1 MSDQTDL
8 KVHPDIEFEEEPR
21 PLISG
26 RRLVRWITVL
36 AVGILAVLAL
46 WQDPLYALH

>member
-1 MSDQTDL
+1 MSETDL
-8 KVHPDIEFEEEPR
+8 QTHPETDFEEERR

-26 RRLVRWITVL
+26 RRLARWITVL

-46 WQDPLYALH
+46 WQDPLYALMG